1 MNKDLF
7 DYAILQSKLIEANEK
22 ILNLQKENE
31 ELENLI
37 KHYKTSREHWNTIA
51 RENFRLERTLKE
63 LRNEIKALQ
72 EKYFRMCVPGGVNDM
87 AELIKIID
95 KGIEEDK

>member
-37 KHYKTSREHWNTIA
+37 KHYKTSRQHWNTIA
-51 RENFRLERTLKE
+51 RENFKFESTLKKI
-63 LRNEIKALQ
+63 RNEIRALQ
-72 EKYFRMCVPGGVNDM
+72 EKYFKECVPGGCGDM
-87 AELIKIID
+87 SDLIEIID
-95 KGIEEDK
+95 KGIGEE